1 MIILVTGGC
10 RSGKSSQAAQLASSI
25 GGRKLFI
32 ATAPVTDEEMR
43 QRIERHKEARGEKGW
58 DVLEETLDLAGAI
71 RNSGDYDVIVV
82 DCLTLWINNLMLEAV
97 EKGQDLD
104 EAGIVER
111 CELLGVASS
120 QGDNTVIFVTNEVGA
135 GIVPDNESARAFRDL
150 AGRCN
155 QKIAAMADRVIMM
168 VSGLPLILKGQKL

>member
-1 MIILVTGGC
+1 
-10 RSGKSSQAAQLASSI
+10 
-25 GGRKLFI
+25 
-32 ATAPVTDEEMR
+32 
-43 QRIERHKEARGEKGW
+43 
-58 DVLEETLDLAGAI
+58 
-71 RNSGDYDVIVV
+71 YDVIVV
-82 DCLTLWINNLMLEAV
+82 DCLTLWINNLMLEAL

-104 EAGIVER
+104 EAGIVEK

-155 QKIAAMADRVIMM
+155 QKIAAMADGVIMM